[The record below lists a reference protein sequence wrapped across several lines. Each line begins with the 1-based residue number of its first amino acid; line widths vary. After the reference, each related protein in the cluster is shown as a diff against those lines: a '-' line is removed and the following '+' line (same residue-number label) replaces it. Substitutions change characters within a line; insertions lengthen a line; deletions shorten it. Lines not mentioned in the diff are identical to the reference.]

1 MRRAD
6 HTMNTVRVVTQTL
19 VLVVACPASGA
30 YVFRDFVDSHLAP
43 SAHTLRQPSTVEAAA
58 QARTV
63 SRDTWRATD
72 REAHY
77 AEAPAS
83 VSLDL
88 GIRHDDHATLL
99 PLPSLA
105 SFDAPPS
112 QRGPPAVS

>member
-1 MRRAD
+1 
-6 HTMNTVRVVTQTL
+6 MNTVRAVTQTL

-30 YVFRDFVDSHLAP
+30 YVFRDIVDSHLAP
-43 SAHTLRQPSTVEAAA
+43 IAHTLRQPSSADA
-58 QARTV
+58 V
-63 SRDTWRATD
+63 SRASQAQSGARFALRSAD

-77 AEAPAS
+77 AEVPVS

-88 GIRHDDHATLL
+88 GSRHDDHTTLL
-99 PLPSLA
+99 ALAGLA